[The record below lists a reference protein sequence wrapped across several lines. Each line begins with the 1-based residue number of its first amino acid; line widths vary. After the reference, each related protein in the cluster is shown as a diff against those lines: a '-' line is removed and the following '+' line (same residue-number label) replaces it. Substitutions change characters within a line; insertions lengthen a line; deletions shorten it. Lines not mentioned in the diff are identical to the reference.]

1 MANPVPQPNRG
12 AAVGCAGQRLQES
25 ERAPGVENVSLRPQ
39 GRVSL
44 KYPGNMDAPQRLE
57 GVSFP
62 QDSQRWTVHCSSPL
76 NIEQMQDL
84 PVSGDGSFKE
94 EHLV

>member
-25 ERAPGVENVSLRPQ
+25 ERAPGVENVSLRPE
-39 GRVSL
+39 GRVSQ

-62 QDSQRWTVHCSSPL
+62 QDS
-76 NIEQMQDL
+76 
-84 PVSGDGSFKE
+84 
-94 EHLV
+94 